1 MKSTIILSLVV
12 FALVIGVIVVLASS
26 KARGTKA
33 NQDMKNQPEEVNVRL
48 LKADGTLTDPTSVPR
63 VVKTD
68 EQWRAQLTPEQ
79 YKVARTQGT
88 ESAFCGI
95 FHDNHKAGV
104 YSCVGCGLPLFR
116 SDAKFDSGTG
126 WPSFFQPVADENI
139 GTEKDFSYGMARS
152 EIHCRRCGTH
162 LGHVFSDGP
171 APTGLRY
178 CINSASLVFEEIDKK
193 VPTETAI
200 FGAGCFWG
208 VEEAFSK
215 VKGVS
220 STVVGYSGGTTK
232 NPTYEQV
239 CSHTTG
245 HAEVV
250 KVEFD
255 PSVVPY
261 SKLLDI
267 FFEIHNPTML
277 NRQGLD
283 IGNNYRSAIFF
294 TTPRTGNRRPSRD
307 RRTRENGSI
316 QAPHRYT
323 GRIRRTVLSSGGVS
337 PAIRCETRW
346 RLLPYSVRQLNRRG
360 PAPCRDRFRRVCRS
374 WLRPK
379 Q

>member
-1 MKSTIILSLVV
+1 MKSTIILSLVL
-12 FALVIGVIVVLASS
+12 FALVIGVIVVLASG
-26 KARGTKA
+26 KAQGTKA
-33 NQDMKNQPEEVNVRL
+33 NQVMKNQPEEVTVRL

-68 EQWRAQLTPEQ
+68 EQWRAQLPPEQ

-139 GTEKDFSYGMARS
+139 GTEQDFSYGMARS
-152 EIHCRRCGTH
+152 EIHCRRCDTH
-162 LGHVFSDGP
+162 LGHVFPDGP

-220 STVVGYSGGTTK
+220 STAAGYSGGTTK

-255 PSVVPY
+255 SSVVPY
-261 SKLLDI
+261 STLLDI
-267 FFEIHNPTML
+267 FFEIHNPTTP

-294 TTPRTGNRRPSRD
+294 TTPQQETAARHAIAGLEKMGIHKRPIVTQVEFAGPFYRAEEYHQQYAAKHGGGFCHIPS
-307 RRTRENGSI
+307 GS
-316 QAPHRYT
+316 
-323 GRIRRTVLSSGGVS
+323 
-337 PAIRCETRW
+337 
-346 RLLPYSVRQLNRRG
+346 
-360 PAPCRDRFRRVCRS
+360 
-374 WLRPK
+374 
-379 Q
+379 